1 MDLFTA
7 MRTFVEVVQAGS
19 MNAAAQRLNVTS
31 ALVGQRIAGLEH
43 HLQVRLLN
51 RTTRKHSLTSFGE
64 SYLEQCRDILE
75 LVALSEGTASDQ
87 LHEPQGR
94 LRIAAPV
101 SFGTAALVPALKTF
115 SEMAPNVEIDLVL
128 SDANEDLIAGGF
140 DAAFRIGRL
149 EDSTLLQVRLVPYR
163 MVVCASPNCLDEY
176 GPPETPADLNRF
188 KAVIFSKTGLKPWR
202 FSSGAEVQSWT
213 PKATITVNSGQGVRN
228 AAEASMG
235 IAMLPEVL
243 ASEDITKGAL
253 VRLLPEW
260 DLPEQPMALIYHRD
274 RYRPQRVVKF
284 IDFARLAFRS
294 GKRNDERE
302 RLTVTGDI

>member
-75 LVALSEGTASDQ
+75 QVALSEGTASDQ

-149 EDSTLLQVRLVPYR
+149 EDSTLLQVRLAPYR

-176 GPPETPADLNRF
+176 GPPETPEDLNRF
-188 KAVIFSKTGLKPWR
+188 KAVIFSKTGRKPWR

-228 AAEASMG
+228 AAEAGMG

-243 ASEDITKGAL
+243 ASEDIATGAL
-253 VRLLPEW
+253 VRLLPGW

-274 RYRPQRVVKF
+274 RYRPQRLVKF
-284 IDFARLAFRS
+284 IDFARLTFRS
-294 GKRNDERE
+294 G
-302 RLTVTGDI
+302 